1 MMAVVM
7 IRVAFMLR
15 QFCLIDGRP
24 GERPASTPRIAGGA
38 AVMRAVPNALG
49 VVMSRIPWFGQ
60 QARCRKNLGV
70 LRSGINVIDA
80 AFEDM
85 PVAAC
90 RLRTRGAHVKKI
102 AFLVSPGFQLS
113 SLSAMSVFEFANI
126 ASGEPVY
133 EFHLLSERGG
143 LVENSLGM
151 KLETKPAGRCAY
163 DTLIV
168 GGGTGI
174 DPITDGVQAWLRK
187 AARRVRRLASICTG
201 AFALAEAGL
210 LDGRRVTTHWMFA
223 RELARRY
230 PGVKV
235 DEDRIFIADGSLW
248 TSAGMTAG
256 LDLALALVED
266 DLGPEIARNVARAL
280 VMYHR
285 RAGGQ
290 SQFSKLLEF
299 APKSDRVQR
308 ALSHAKLNLKRPLSV
323 DELAAAASLSPRQF
337 SRLFQ
342 AETGQTPAKA
352 VENLRVE
359 AARLMMDE
367 GRHPIEVIAMET
379 GFSDRERMRR
389 AFLRAFG
396 QPPQAIQ
403 RQARLR
409 PLAA

>member
-1 MMAVVM
+1 M
-7 IRVAFMLR
+7 
-15 QFCLIDGRP
+15 
-24 GERPASTPRIAGGA
+24 
-38 AVMRAVPNALG
+38 
-49 VVMSRIPWFGQ
+49 
-60 QARCRKNLGV
+60 
-70 LRSGINVIDA
+70 
-80 AFEDM
+80 
-85 PVAAC
+85 
-90 RLRTRGAHVKKI
+90 KKI
-102 AFLVSPGFQLS
+102 AFLVSPGFQIS
-113 SLSAMSVFEFANI
+113 SLSAMSVFEFANV
-126 ASGEPVY
+126 AVGEPEY
-133 EFHLLSERGG
+133 ELHLLSERGG
-143 LVENSLGM
+143 LVGNSLGM
-151 KLETKPAGRCAY
+151 RMETKAAAHCAY

-174 DPITDGVQAWLRK
+174 VPTTAGVQAWLRK
-187 AARRVRRLASICTG
+187 AARQVRRLASICTG

-210 LDGRRVTTHWMFA
+210 LEGHRVTTHWMFA

-235 DEDRIFIADGSLW
+235 DEDRIFVADGSLW
-248 TSAGMTAG
+248 TSAGMSAG
-256 LDLALALVED
+256 LDLALALVEED
-266 DLGPEIARNVARAL
+266 CGAEVARHVARAL

-290 SQFSKLLEF
+290 SQFSRLLEF

-308 ALSHAKLNLKRPLSV
+308 VLSHARQNLKQTLSV
-323 DELAAAASLSPRQF
+323 EELAAVAALSPRQF

-367 GRHPIEVIAMET
+367 GRHPIDVIAMET

-403 RQARLR
+403 RSARPR
-409 PLAA
+409 PFGS